1 MESQLSCARSNKNK
15 HKQPNTII
23 RFLIW
28 LNLVLL
34 VIIGGVILFHAT
46 DGFSFLQAP
55 VARAKANNITPQE
68 TVIKPIQKPAVTHFV
83 FDKLR
88 LLSSDLY
95 PIECPGVKAILID
108 TTGEDRVY
116 ILNLEGMSVFEID
129 RASRKINRTLT
140 FEPTPGRGYDYLA
153 KQWIHS
159 HQEKPVEGCF
169 THNNRYLWMSLHN
182 AGGVAVWD
190 LHSDS
195 AATAVVD
202 TPFKKA
208 TITAEGLP
216 PKKVKLKFIRTGHT
230 PKTLK
235 PGPDGKYLFV
245 TNWHDHTTSIIQ
257 IDSENPNDWK
267 RIRNLDTKPVPR
279 GLLVSPD
286 GRYLY
291 VAQMGSNDLNVFDLE
306 TFKPVKK
313 IAIGAHPRHLI
324 LKDSLLYISL
334 NGESKI
340 ACYNIKT
347 GSIIRKAAT
356 SQAPRTISFSP
367 DSSLI
372 FVTCYY
378 GNQVQIFT
386 ADSLKL
392 LGQVESKLHPVAV
405 EVALENDT
413 LEAWVGNHTDS
424 KVRVFKFL
432 GNKKYVS
439 TDTLVLNKKD

>member
-1 MESQLSCARSNKNK
+1 VESQLSCTRSNNKNK
-15 HKQPNTII
+15 HPNTTLA
-23 RFLIW
+23 FLIW

-34 VIIGGVILFHAT
+34 VIVGGLIVFYAT

-55 VARAKANNITPQE
+55 VARAKANNIIITPQE
-68 TVIKPIQKPAVTHFV
+68 TVIKPVPTSAVTHFV
-83 FDKLR
+83 FDNVKLI
-88 LLSSDLY
+88 SSELY
-95 PIECPGVKAILID
+95 PVECPGVKAILID
-108 TTGEDRVY
+108 TTREDRVY

-153 KQWIHS
+153 KVWINS

-190 LHSDS
+190 LQSDS
-195 AATAVVD
+195 AAVD

-208 TITAEGLP
+208 TITAEGQA

-235 PGPDGKYLFV
+235 PSPDGKYLFV
-245 TNWHDHTTSIIQ
+245 TNWHDHTTSVIK
-257 IDSENPNDWK
+257 IDSDNPKDWK

-279 GLLVSPD
+279 GLLVSSD
-286 GRYLY
+286 SRYLY
-291 VAQMGSNDLNVFDLE
+291 VAQMGSNDLNVFDLQ
-306 TFKPVKK
+306 TFKQVKK
-313 IAIGAHPRHLI
+313 IPIGSHPRHLI

-347 GSIIRKAAT
+347 GSILRKATT

-378 GNQVQIFT
+378 GNQVQVFT

-405 EVALENDT
+405 EIALENDT

-432 GNKKYVS
+432 GHKKYS
-439 TDTLVLNKKD
+439 NTDTLVLNKKD